1 MSMKDIPPRRY
12 RIRLCELGWE
22 VYLDNLE
29 EDHPIPV
36 VFHSMEQV
44 VNGSAITTRT
54 IGEELIDNTRA
65 VWDNVR
71 MLGDDR

>member
-12 RIRLCELGWE
+12 RIRLCELGRE

-44 VNGSAITTRT
+44 VKWIGHNDTNDRGRT
-54 IGEELIDNTRA
+54 N
-65 VWDNVR
+65 
-71 MLGDDR
+71 